1 MEFVRKNAP
10 GMLICLVI
18 AVPAWL
24 LGPGCWGSGFRWWAA
39 RCSPF

>member
-10 GMLICLVI
+10 GILICLVI

-24 LGPGCWGSGFRWWAA
+24 LGQRFEVVGG
-39 RCSPF
+39 RCSPSSSAW

>member
-24 LGPGCWGSGFRWWAA
+24 LDRGSRWWAA
-39 RCSPF
+39 LCSPS